1 MRSAPAIRNL
11 TLTFLYIGI
20 CAKITSDLVTQGFDR
35 GSHLVRSVQF
45 TGFVLHSFTST
56 FLYIKIMRNPASC
69 LTDKG
74 FVMVR
79 TCPHFAHNT
88 DTCEPETFIDFLR
101 CGGDLRTDLP
111 YQPSS
116 SGKLVNINIYIE
128 MSGRI
133 TFLNNDVFI
142 GASMPF

>member
-1 MRSAPAIRNL
+1 
-11 TLTFLYIGI
+11 
-20 CAKITSDLVTQGFDR
+20 
-35 GSHLVRSVQF
+35 
-45 TGFVLHSFTST
+45 
-56 FLYIKIMRNPASC
+56 MRNPASR
-69 LTDKG
+69 LMDKG
-74 FVMVR
+74 FVMVH

-88 DTCEPETFIDFLR
+88 DTYEPETFIDFLR
-101 CGGDLRTDLP
+101 YGGGLRTDLP